1 MLPSASIPQTVRED
15 ATAVTTIAVVL
26 DAALDAYRAGT
37 TEAFVQARPGGLR
50 WATRRF
56 LQPILG
62 TAGDALPIE
71 HHQARALEWLL
82 IWAITQ
88 LRPDRAPT
96 LEITDR
102 QCWLER
108 TSWRP
113 AIAIM
118 CHYGFAPVPEFR
130 DRYYRRQ
137 GESPADNLCGLWNI
151 GQSTFYRYVEKGK
164 RLMGKLLHEHR
175 LDQRHA
181 ASLRDF
187 VQRQV
192 CAQHTHW
199 SREED
204 AAWHRQQAIAAMQ
217 TRDFL
222 SALWHLRLARE
233 FDQINALIHRNLVD
247 LVGQPEFEQHLDAL
261 RRESFQPAQ
270 HIRFLLAEAAVSR
283 ARNQADQER
292 SAYEQALQLAV
303 DANDALATGV
313 VYGELGKYYEPRD
326 ADRAFAYYQ
335 DSAEFFSRAESD
347 MASASVAGFAGIGD
361 AHVGTLTRLAW
372 LYTLR
377 NDPRARAVLEKAEA
391 AHALGQISDATSA
404 MLEQAWGEYCRRAGQ
419 LQEALEHRQRALN
432 IYERLRDQ
440 EGVIKA
446 YLNLGLVYV
455 DLGRFEQASHCFDHV
470 LRIAESTRI
479 TPELAASAHLNSGI
493 ALFWQNQLDQAIKQ
507 YQLALA
513 ISASAGLKLW
523 MGRAH
528 HNLAEAYYIKF
539 RDTAEAIHE
548 QAGDSHVISAIAAF
562 ESAES
567 GLVTELTR
575 KLKGE
580 ILGRVARTNTDDRLL
595 PQETAAHFV
604 ETSAV
609 EKNRATLAA
618 PGKPEEH
625 IRAHLAIANAYLAI
639 SAKEREQ
646 ALALIDKHGLRDQFA
661 GEFAQL
667 RATYERELTREQ
679 KLAAQWKSQAGEFI
693 NDERRAAVL
702 AHLIQHGVI
711 NKSAY
716 AETCGVGLATASKH
730 LVMLAERGLV
740 QQVGKGPS
748 TRYML
753 PNE

>member
-1 MLPSASIPQTVRED
+1 MLPSLSIPQTVRED

-37 TEAFVQARPGGLR
+37 VEAFLQARPGGLR
-50 WATRRF
+50 WVTRRF

-62 TAGDALPIE
+62 TAGDALPVE
-71 HHQARALEWLL
+71 HRQARALEWLL

-88 LRPDRAPT
+88 LRPDHAPT

-102 QCWLER
+102 QSWLER

-164 RLMGKLLHEHR
+164 RLMGKLLHEYR

-181 ASLRDF
+181 ASLRNF

-192 CAQHTHW
+192 CAQHSQW
-199 SREED
+199 SQEED
-204 AAWHRQQAIAAMQ
+204 AAWHRFQATTALQ

-222 SALWHLRLARE
+222 SALWHLRLAKE
-233 FDQINALIHRNLVD
+233 FDQINDLIHRNLVD
-247 LVGQPEFEQHLDAL
+247 LAGQPEFEQHLDTL
-261 RRESFQPAQ
+261 RREALQPAQ
-270 HIRFLLAEAAVSR
+270 RIRFLLAEAAVSR
-283 ARNQADQER
+283 ARNQAER
-292 SAYEQALQLAV
+292 ERLAYEQALQLAV
-303 DANDALATGV
+303 DGNDALATGV
-313 VYGELGKYYEPRD
+313 VYGELGKYYESRD

-335 DSAEFFSRAESD
+335 DSAEFFSQAD
-347 MASASVAGFAGIGD
+347 PDAVSAAGFAGIGD

-377 NDPRARAVLEKAEA
+377 NDPRARPVLEKAQA
-391 AHALGQISDATSA
+391 VRAPGQISDATSA

-419 LQEALEHRQRALN
+419 LPEALEHRQRALN

-440 EGVIKA
+440 EGIIKA
-446 YLNLGLVYV
+446 YLNLGLVYI
-455 DLGRFEQASHCFDHV
+455 DLGRFEQAAHCFDRV
-470 LRIAESTRI
+470 LGIAEATPI

-539 RDTAEAIHE
+539 RDTAEVTCE
-548 QAGDSHVISAIAAF
+548 QAGDEHVLSAIAAF

-609 EKNRATLAA
+609 EKNRAILAA
-618 PGKPEEH
+618 PGPPEEH
-625 IRAHLAIANAYLAI
+625 VSAHLAIANAYLSI
-639 SAKEREQ
+639 SAKEREA
-646 ALALIDKHGLRDQFA
+646 ALALISKHNLGDQFA
-661 GEFAQL
+661 GEFEHL
-667 RATYERELTREQ
+667 RATFERELTREQ
-679 KLAAQWKSQAGEFI
+679 KLAAHWKSRAP
-693 NDERRAAVL
+693 DLVHDDRRAAVI
-702 AHLIQHGVI
+702 AHLLEHGAL

-716 AETCGVGLATASKH
+716 ADLCGVGLATASKH
-730 LVMLAERGLV
+730 LGRLAELGLLA
-740 QQVGKGPS
+740 QVGKGPS
-748 TRYML
+748 TRYVL
-753 PNE
+753 PHE